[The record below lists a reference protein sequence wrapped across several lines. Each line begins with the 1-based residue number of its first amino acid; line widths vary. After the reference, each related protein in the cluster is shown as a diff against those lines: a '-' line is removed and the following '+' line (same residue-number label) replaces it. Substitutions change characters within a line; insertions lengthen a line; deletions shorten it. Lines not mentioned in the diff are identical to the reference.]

1 MRYFFFLPVP
11 EPLLA
16 CRVVMA
22 ALGGRTVAAARLAQ
36 AFPAGRHSTRTRTV
50 VISPVTVTTDKDLTA
65 AAGTDVVADTGQH
78 RQAKADEGWIST
90 GSSATRNR
98 LCESTVWGMAPVLT
112 LKSRLA
118 PCLVSSAPSSYRYY
132 GFLPLFLRKRNASV
146 AHTCEPRGEFQKK
159 STMRV

>member
-36 AFPAGRHSTRTRTV
+36 AFPAGLHSTRTV

-78 RQAKADEGWIST
+78 RQAKADEG
-90 GSSATRNR
+90 
-98 LCESTVWGMAPVLT
+98 
-112 LKSRLA
+112 
-118 PCLVSSAPSSYRYY
+118 
-132 GFLPLFLRKRNASV
+132 
-146 AHTCEPRGEFQKK
+146 
-159 STMRV
+159 

>member
-36 AFPAGRHSTRTRTV
+36 AFPAGLHSTRTRTV

-78 RQAKADEGWIST
+78 RQAKADEGWIAT

-98 LCESTVWGMAPVLT
+98 LCESTVWGMAPVST
-112 LKSRLA
+112 LKSRPA
-118 PCLVSSAPSSYRYY
+118 PCLSHQPLLPTATTAFFPCFCASATLAPRTHANPGGNSK
-132 GFLPLFLRKRNASV
+132 KRV
-146 AHTCEPRGEFQKK
+146 R
-159 STMRV
+159 